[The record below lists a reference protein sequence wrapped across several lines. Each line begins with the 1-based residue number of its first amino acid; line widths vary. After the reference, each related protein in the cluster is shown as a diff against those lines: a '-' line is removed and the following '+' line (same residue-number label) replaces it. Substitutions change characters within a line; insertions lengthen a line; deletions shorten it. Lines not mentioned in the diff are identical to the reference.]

1 MHHESRSS
9 RYQATFDAALQ
20 EYEKIT
26 GITLV
31 KHPIAEK
38 LHNCHSVEPTIL
50 LIQDQARELGD
61 FPGSNRIMESIKN
74 SVLVLSML
82 AATPALGDAIDIV
95 RTKTLMGVLFHL

>member
-9 RYQATFDAALQ
+9 RYQRTFDAALQ
-20 EYEKIT
+20 EYEKI

-38 LHNCHSVEPTIL
+38 LHNCHSVEPIIL

-74 SVLVLSML
+74 SVSVLSML

>member
-1 MHHESRSS
+1 MDHESPSS
-9 RYQATFDAALQ
+9 RYQGTFNAAVQ

-31 KHPIAEK
+31 KHPITEK
-38 LHNCHSVEPTIL
+38 LHNCHSVEAIIP

-61 FPGSNRIMESIKN
+61 FPGSNRIMESIKS
-74 SVLVLSML
+74 SVTVLSML

-95 RTKTLMGVLFHL
+95 RTKTLTGVLFHL

>member
-1 MHHESRSS
+1 
-9 RYQATFDAALQ
+9 LQ

-26 GITLV
+26 GITLL

-38 LHNCHSVEPTIL
+38 LHNCHSVEPIIL
-50 LIQDQARELGD
+50 LIQDQARDLGD

-74 SVLVLSML
+74 SVSVLSML

-95 RTKTLMGVLFHL
+95 RTKALVGVLFHL